1 MNLKFIHLINFEKK
15 IYEQHNAFIKKMN
28 LNQFQI
34 IKELSSRCSENKNS
48 YELILHVNQ
57 FFINKKII
65 QKEIYS
71 LTSLNLSNFNIKNH
85 SF

>member
-1 MNLKFIHLINFEKK
+1 MEDNAL
-15 IYEQHNAFIKKMN
+15 YDQHNAFIKKMN

-34 IKELSSRCSENKNS
+34 IKELSSRCLENKNS
-48 YELILHVNQ
+48 YELILHVKQ

-71 LTSLNLSNFNIKNH
+71 LTSLNCQILILKIIHFKQKNIKK
-85 SF
+85 